1 VQGAELGD
9 DGELVFFLG
18 ESDQRTSEDPVI
30 VQYHLERAPVNLM
43 RPAGEDP
50 GVCRSGFT
58 TLSAEPLPKRPV
70 VVLLRGRHLAL
81 LVIRSG

>member
-1 VQGAELGD
+1 MEALVQGAELGD

-43 RPAGEDP
+43 RPAVKIQ
-50 GVCRSGFT
+50 VCVEVVLRHFQRSRYRSG
-58 TLSAEPLPKRPV
+58 PLWFFY
-70 VVLLRGRHLAL
+70 GEG
-81 LVIRSG
+81 I